1 MAAAG
6 GSGDPSS
13 GTALDEGDGL
23 GIAELARLTGLDQQV
38 LRAWEARYGFPAPRR
53 TASGRRRYDEDDVE
67 RVLKVTALRDSG
79 VRLAHAVER
88 VTAEQAE
95 GPQSVYAELR
105 RRHPEL
111 QTRVLRRDVLVAV
124 SHAIEDEALSR
135 AVRPTV
141 FGAFQREE
149 YYRRAAARWE
159 EIARTATS
167 CHVFADFPEVR
178 DGAPVEVPLAPD
190 APLIREWAVVVGS
203 AGFSA
208 ALTAWELPGPA
219 VVDPRQRAFES
230 IFTLDPAAV
239 RTAALVCTA
248 VARDAGVA
256 LDDMPEH
263 ASPETTTRAT
273 DALVLRAFDYLQQI
287 TEGP

>member
-1 MAAAG
+1 MRASDQFQPQCSFVRG
-6 GSGDPSS
+6 PVLNSS
-13 GTALDEGDGL
+13 SRWRAV
-23 GIAELARLTGLDQQV
+23 TG
-38 LRAWEARYGFPAPRR
+38 PR
-53 TASGRRRYDEDDVE
+53 
-67 RVLKVTALRDSG
+67 
-79 VRLAHAVER
+79 
-88 VTAEQAE
+88 
-95 GPQSVYAELR
+95 SVYAALR
-105 RRHPEL
+105 ERHPEVGA
-111 QTRVLRRDVLVAV
+111 RVLRRDVLVAV